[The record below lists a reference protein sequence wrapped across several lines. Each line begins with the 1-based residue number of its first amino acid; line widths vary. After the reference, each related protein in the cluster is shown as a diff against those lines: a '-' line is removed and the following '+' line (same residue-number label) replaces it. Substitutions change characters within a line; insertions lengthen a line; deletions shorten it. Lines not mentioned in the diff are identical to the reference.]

1 MHKNLVQDSAF
12 FLCKALHFYFAIHI
26 VKVSFNEDLQ
36 EESYYFMKR
45 LVEKVL
51 IDQLDLKPKMKGFLL
66 AESNK
71 IVEKE

>member
-1 MHKNLVQDSAF
+1 MSRKD
-12 FLCKALHFYFAIHI
+12 I

-45 LVEKVL
+45 LIEKGL
-51 IDQLDLKPKMKGFLL
+51 IDQLELQPKMKGFLL
-66 AESNK
+66 EESNK

>member
-1 MHKNLVQDSAF
+1 MTGGVFMSRKD
-12 FLCKALHFYFAIHI
+12 I
-26 VKVSFNEDLQ
+26 VKVSFNEDSQ

-45 LVEKVL
+45 LIEKVL

-66 AESNK
+66 AESNR

>member
-1 MHKNLVQDSAF
+1 MSRKD
-12 FLCKALHFYFAIHI
+12 I

-45 LVEKVL
+45 LIEKVL
-51 IDQLDLKPKMKGFLL
+51 IDQLDIQPNMKGVLL
-66 AESNK
+66 TESNK

>member
-1 MHKNLVQDSAF
+1 MSRKD
-12 FLCKALHFYFAIHI
+12 I

-45 LVEKVL
+45 LIEKVL
-51 IDQLDLKPKMKGFLL
+51 IDQLELQPKMKGFLL
-66 AESNK
+66 EESSK

>member
-1 MHKNLVQDSAF
+1 MTGGVFMSRKD
-12 FLCKALHFYFAIHI
+12 I

-51 IDQLDLKPKMKGFLL
+51 MVHRSLVWVKSVNNDTT
-66 AESNK
+66 NK
-71 IVEKE
+71 TNKAVV

>member
-1 MHKNLVQDSAF
+1 MSRKD
-12 FLCKALHFYFAIHI
+12 I

-51 IDQLDLKPKMKGFLL
+51 IDQLDLNPKMKGFLL

>member
-1 MHKNLVQDSAF
+1 MSRKD
-12 FLCKALHFYFAIHI
+12 I

-51 IDQLDLKPKMKGFLL
+51 IDQLELQPKMKGFLL
-66 AESNK
+66 SESNE

>member
-1 MHKNLVQDSAF
+1 LTGGVFMSRKD
-12 FLCKALHFYFAIHI
+12 I

-51 IDQLDLKPKMKGFLL
+51 IDQLDLNPKMKGFLL

>member
-1 MHKNLVQDSAF
+1 LTGGVFMSRKD
-12 FLCKALHFYFAIHI
+12 I

-66 AESNK
+66 EESNK

>member
-1 MHKNLVQDSAF
+1 MSRKD
-12 FLCKALHFYFAIHI
+12 I

-51 IDQLDLKPKMKGFLL
+51 MVHRSLVWVKSVNNDTT
-66 AESNK
+66 NK
-71 IVEKE
+71 TNKAVV

>member
-1 MHKNLVQDSAF
+1 MTGGVFMSRKD
-12 FLCKALHFYFAIHI
+12 I

-66 AESNK
+66 EESNK

>member
-1 MHKNLVQDSAF
+1 MSRKN
-12 FLCKALHFYFAIHI
+12 I